1 MRQYREDKQLARA
14 ISRGD
19 RDALRT
25 FFDDHYAPVYRYCLR
40 SVSVPDAEELATDT
54 LCHAIRRIKTYRGE
68 ASLSTWVTSV
78 ARSQVS
84 MHFKKLN
91 RQPPIHSIDANEHLQ
106 SKIEGMAADLATPDQ
121 VQETAERQ
129 ALVHRL
135 LDTLPRDYGDILE
148 WKYID
153 GLSVDEIAH
162 RLVAT
167 TTSIQSKL
175 ARAREA
181 FKANFEDSALDNA
194 HIESPS
200 S

>member
-1 MRQYREDKQLARA
+1 MARS

-19 RDALRT
+19 RDALRV
-25 FFDDHYAPVYRYCLR
+25 FFDDHYAPIYRYCLR
-40 SVSVPDAEELATDT
+40 YVSIPDAEELATDT
-54 LCHAIRRIKTYRGE
+54 LCHAIRRIETYRGD

-84 MHFKKLN
+84 MHFKKQN

-106 SKIEGMAADLATPDQ
+106 RQIEGMAADLETPEKA
-121 VQETAERQ
+121 QEQTERQ

-135 LDTLPRDYGDILE
+135 LDSLPRDYGDILE
-148 WKYID
+148 LKYID

-162 RLVAT
+162 RLATT

-175 ARAREA
+175 ARARDA
-181 FKANFEDSALDNA
+181 FKTNFNSAALDPA
-194 HIESPS
+194 PPESPS